1 METRPKRRRHKDN
14 PYTLLVDDNIYKVA
28 FLDSKNNIQVI
39 EIDADVFDALD
50 DFELADLSELNEYDR
65 HIEHLTF
72 EETQYKKYSN
82 KVPSLEEEILQNML
96 YNELKLE
103 ISRLPEKQRR
113 RLVLYF
119 FNDLTLQEIAIIDN
133 CSPQAVKKS
142 IDSSIK
148 RLGMLLLQ

>member
-14 PYTLLVDDNIYKVA
+14 PYKLLIDNNKYKVT

-39 EIDADVFDALD
+39 DVDADIFDALD
-50 DFELADLSELNEYDR
+50 SFELDDLSQLNEYDR
-65 HIEHLTF
+65 HIDHF
-72 EETQYKKYSN
+72 DIDETPYKKYSN
-82 KVPSLEEEILQNML
+82 KPQSLEDEVLQNML

-103 ISRLPEKQRR
+103 ISRLPEIQKR

-133 CSPQAVKKS
+133 CSPRAVKDS
-142 IDSSIK
+142 IDISIDK
-148 RLGMLLLQ
+148 LKKFLEN

>member
-14 PYTLLVDDNIYKVA
+14 PYTLLVDDRTYKVA
-28 FLDSKNNIQVI
+28 FLDSKNNIQII

-50 DFELADLSELNEYDR
+50 CFELEDLAQLNEYDR
-65 HIEHLTF
+65 HIDHF
-72 EETQYKKYSN
+72 NIDETPYKKYSN
-82 KVPSLEEEILQNML
+82 KPQSLEEEILQNML

-103 ISRLPEKQRR
+103 ISRLPEIQRR

-133 CSPQAVKKS
+133 CSPRAVKDS
-142 IDSSIK
+142 IDISIEK
-148 RLGMLLLQ
+148 LKKFLEI

>member
-14 PYTLLVDDNIYKVA
+14 PYTLLIDDNIYKVT
-28 FLDSKNNIQVI
+28 FLDSKNIIQII
-39 EIDADVFDALD
+39 EVEADVFEALD
-50 DFELADLSELNEYDR
+50 CFELDDLALLNEYDR
-65 HIEHLTF
+65 HIDRF
-72 EETQYKKYSN
+72 DIDETPYKKYSN
-82 KVPSLEEEILQNML
+82 KPQSLEEEILQNML

-103 ISRLPEKQRR
+103 ISKLPEIQRR

-142 IDSSIK
+142 LDSSIEK
-148 RLGMLLLQ
+148 LSILFQ